1 MRQCV
6 WVALSG
12 ILWGCG
18 QGNLG
23 GGGIEVPNGLSVTVT
38 ASTGEVLPG
47 VKVRLLARESWTGR
61 VDSGLPLALDSALTN
76 SQGKVDFRMPSGEG
90 AWLEAISGGLGTRL
104 QVDSAH
110 PVSLA
115 LTPLSTL
122 EGNLATGP
130 VSGVRIRL
138 GGSDRTTVTD
148 ANGAFQFDS
157 LPQGTW
163 NLVAQPGKA
172 LVALKTV
179 DLGVALLSAQ
189 GLADDTNTVLLDD
202 FSDGTNAWNLQG
214 LFGDGYW
221 WIQAAAATQQVFG
234 VSGALDAVTGDGTSH
249 WISIPV
255 NLGGVANAWADAG
268 LDLGTANDVLPEL
281 SKLQSV
287 RIEYRGTGNWTFS
300 MVEQLSDTTR
310 SWTSSLAMDT
320 AWATVDIP
328 VGSLSNPGQAWNS
341 APRRVRQMLF
351 QTSSSGKLEI
361 AQVSL
366 VGASLSNWSR

>member
-1 MRQCV
+1 MRKCV
-6 WVALSG
+6 WVALAG

-23 GGGIEVPNGLSVTVT
+23 GGGIEVPNGLAVTVT

-47 VKVRLLARESWTGR
+47 VKVRLLARESWTAR
-61 VDSGLPLALDSALTN
+61 VDSALPLALDSAWTDA
-76 SQGKVDFRMPSGEG
+76 QGKVDFQLPNGQG
-90 AWLEAISGGLGTRL
+90 AWVEAISGGLGTRV
-104 QVDSAH
+104 QVDSAS

-122 EGNLATGP
+122 SGNLGTGP
-130 VSGVRIRL
+130 ISGVRIRL

-163 NLVAQPGKA
+163 NLVGQPGKA
-172 LVALKTV
+172 LAALKTV
-179 DLGVALLSAQ
+179 DLGLDPMSAQ
-189 GLADDTNTVLLDD
+189 GLVDDTNSVLLDD
-202 FSDGTNAWNLQG
+202 FSDGTNVWNLQG

-221 WIQAAAATQQVFG
+221 WIQAAAATEQVFG
-234 VSGALDAVTGDGTSH
+234 VAGAWDAVTGDGTIR

-255 NLGGVANAWADAG
+255 NLAGVANPWADAG
-268 LDLGTANDVLPEL
+268 LDLGTANGVLPEL
-281 SKLQSV
+281 SNLQSV
-287 RIEYRGTGNWTFS
+287 RIKYRGNGTWTFA

-310 SWTSSLAMDT
+310 AWTANLALDT
-320 AWATVDIP
+320 AWTTVDIP
-328 VGSLSNPGQAWNS
+328 AGSLSSPGQTWNS
-341 APRRVRQMLF
+341 APRHVRQMLF
-351 QTSSSGKLEI
+351 QTSSSGTLEI

-366 VGASLSNWSR
+366 LGASISNWGR